1 MTGQHEDTLFCY
13 VRFNC
18 HCNQTHIGDQV
29 CLLGSTASLGNWS
42 FSHRLTLT
50 TSPELFPLWRTECP
64 VLLPANSEVRY
75 KFLICRED
83 APLCLA
89 CRYGGS
95 PGRRGSF
102 GARKLASLRRSL
114 GLRRPLP
121 PPSSFS
127 PASPSF
133 AGHRDGEFFPGR
145 RDTESASESLSGLD
159 SDSESRVD
167 RDDPLLS
174 PPIRSRADV
183 EGRAGAIWRGRRAQ
197 GANGRCGEWRAD
209 ACPQREAL
217 GLALTV
223 DAVRSQACCG
233 AVMKGEWEAPKRWES
248 IRGVQGDRVLRVAT
262 HALEVFDT
270 FGAEPAAP
278 SSTRQASAA
287 LPSAPA
293 PAQAAPPLAGSPRL
307 AGSREDCWYISPG
320 SCLFAC
326 DSAEAV
332 ERRSSQSRE
341 AASLAREQARSG
353 VLPCL
358 SHREG
363 SLSRSAAASGFNRT
377 SLRRHVPP
385 LKLPADLSHSPL
397 SGASPHYGPTPSSSR
412 SHSYFSRL
420 KRVEGA
426 EVRHGDSPR
435 LSGWLTSALPEVYG
449 GRRRSSV
456 STSDVPPFSARLASL
471 HAQVPSGATPR
482 KVPLSPLASDSFRS
496 ALQSMAAYYPAHGL
510 ADLAPT
516 ALGSTPRGCA
526 GGPSETANGATA
538 TGPPKRAEAAQAR
551 GLLNAEREGEARFS
565 LGIGEAQGR
574 RTPAR
579 EGRERERESDWREG
593 RRASLGAASTPRPHD
608 FAGERDRTERGE
620 PANHRY
626 STICA
631 PARYERAAGAVPLSG
646 KENAGGEGEAEA
658 GRTDIDQS
666 DPEQHC
672 LRKLESS
679 PGSAAFLLRLFRE
692 RSLSFP
698 SILALALASASL
710 SSCVSASP
718 GSPLASP
725 FLESAEGTEAS
736 SLLFAMRHLLA
747 SEGPKERRTAAGA
760 TTPSRLLASC
770 VSAPPRE
777 GAALADAPQVE
788 GRESAVIKGEQR
800 AREGDTDDSRGTGE
814 GASFLLSK
822 TTHAIQDAALVVTE
836 AAFAR
841 LEQRLVQTVQAVCT
855 PRVSGL
861 TEGREA
867 EATSPRG
874 TNGASDGKEGREESS
889 ETPGASSCRSRE
901 RAEKPATPASFVSGA
916 QSSPERKREGK
927 DDEREQER
935 GALGIRGRGRTDALG
950 RTTERRRVSFARR
963 KGMPARSL
971 KSLRA
976 SVRKQGV
983 SLLSTIDGS
992 EHGATDLHRQAGE
1005 GWALLGT
1012 NQRGEE
1018 ANEREGENDGDG
1030 AREEETG
1037 ETSCLSTHVSLS
1049 SFSSAP
1055 HPGADQPP
1063 QRTPSGDAR
1072 SVRASSALSLPLPS
1086 PDSEST
1092 RKENVDEQEETD
1104 GQRVGEKVEGKVD
1117 KKVEEKEE
1125 GREKASEE
1133 HLHAQ
1138 LSSLNDQVTCLSSSL
1153 FEIRREQAFSRQL
1166 LASLCGCLERALEE
1180 RQETGTVL
1188 SGFPSRRGHTPR
1200 VPKRRGSD
1208 LVSFQLETSETQR
1221 EVNSEG
1227 EPAATR
1233 NGRAEVPGGTTCVVP
1248 RRRLG
1253 EANEHDKAKGE
1264 AERAGEGEDGGGE
1277 KVGERQGDS
1286 GVAGAE
1292 CEERG
1297 EGKREGGRE
1306 DLEFSEGSVVPV
1318 YALDVLSSRCES
1330 EEEQGL
1336 DDTPGG
1342 EERPRRLGV

>member
-565 LGIGEAQGR
+565 LGI
-574 RTPAR
+574 
-579 EGRERERESDWREG
+579 
-593 RRASLGAASTPRPHD
+593 
-608 FAGERDRTERGE
+608 
-620 PANHRY
+620 
-626 STICA
+626 
-631 PARYERAAGAVPLSG
+631 
-646 KENAGGEGEAEA
+646 
-658 GRTDIDQS
+658 
-666 DPEQHC
+666 
-672 LRKLESS
+672 
-679 PGSAAFLLRLFRE
+679 
-692 RSLSFP
+692 
-698 SILALALASASL
+698 
-710 SSCVSASP
+710 
-718 GSPLASP
+718 
-725 FLESAEGTEAS
+725 
-736 SLLFAMRHLLA
+736 
-747 SEGPKERRTAAGA
+747 EGPKERRTAAGA